1 MLRLT
6 GYIVYDLLR
15 NRVVIGYSAFL
26 FLATTMLFN
35 LDSDS
40 ARGTAS
46 MLNIVLLIVPLVS
59 LVFSTIHWYNAQE
72 FNTLLMTQPLKRR
85 TVLLSQYLGLSVAL
99 CTSVSLGIG
108 LPLAL
113 FAALGVGFMLY
124 VAAMLLTL
132 AFVSLGVLASVMT
145 RDKARG
151 IGVALLLWFMFSLV
165 YDGLVLMVLFYFKDY
180 PLDTPTLVMTSLN
193 PIDLAR
199 ILVLLQLDL
208 SAIMGYTGA
217 VFQKYLGSSTG
228 LIVSGSILLFWAIWP
243 IMLAFRV
250 IRKKDF

>member
-6 GYIVYDLLR
+6 SYIIYDLLR
-15 NRVVIGYSAFL
+15 NRIVIGYSAFL
-26 FLATTMLFN
+26 FLATTVLFN

-72 FNTLLMTQPLKRR
+72 FNILLMTQPIRR
-85 TVLLSQYLGLSVAL
+85 KTVLLSQYLGLATAL
-99 CTSVSLGIG
+99 CTCVSLGIG
-108 LPLAL
+108 LPLLL
-113 FAALGVGFMLY
+113 FAAFGVGFMLY
-124 VAAMLLTL
+124 LSAMLLTL

-151 IGVALLLWFMFSLV
+151 IGVALLLWFLFSLV
-165 YDGLVLMVLFYFKDY
+165 YDGMVLMVLITFKDY
-180 PLDTPTLVMTSLN
+180 PLETPTLVMTSLN

-199 ILVLLQLDL
+199 IMVLLQLDL

-228 LIVSGSILLFWAIWP
+228 LFVSAGILLFWALWP
-243 IMLAFRV
+243 VLLAFRV
-250 IRKKDF
+250 IRRKDF